1 MNCDD
6 AKYYVGLDAADP
18 RAAEMRAHLRACALC
33 RAAVDHQNNV
43 RATIALLRYEHAPE
57 GHSARCVSKLMRTLR
72 EQPAPLPEP
81 AAVAWWHAWRAWRE
95 NAGHLFQPL
104 RLAAAA
110 VLVVGIGVLY
120 LTHTPTGAPTANIA
134 SGTPPALWSHINI
147 AAPTNLAAPAPAIAP
162 APVPGAVENLPVML
176 ASSNNGPMR
185 MDYGPGGS
193 VPVKFEY

>member
-6 AKYYVGLDAADP
+6 AKYYIGLDAADP

-33 RAAVDHQNNV
+33 RAEVDHQNNI
-43 RATIALLRYEHAPE
+43 RATFGLLRYEQPAAD
-57 GHSARCVSKLMRTLR
+57 HSARCVSRIMQAIQA
-72 EQPAPLPEP
+72 QPAATP
-81 AAVAWWHAWRAWRE
+81 AFAWWTALRDHA
-95 NAGHLFQPL
+95 GLVFQPL

-110 VLVVGIGVLY
+110 VLVVGLGLY
-120 LTHTPTGAPTANIA
+120 LLHTPAANEAGA
-134 SGTPPALWSHINI
+134 PALWSQIRIEPPAQPVNGS
-147 AAPTNLAAPAPAIAP
+147 LAILPATAPA
-162 APVPGAVENLPVML
+162 AVENLPVLL